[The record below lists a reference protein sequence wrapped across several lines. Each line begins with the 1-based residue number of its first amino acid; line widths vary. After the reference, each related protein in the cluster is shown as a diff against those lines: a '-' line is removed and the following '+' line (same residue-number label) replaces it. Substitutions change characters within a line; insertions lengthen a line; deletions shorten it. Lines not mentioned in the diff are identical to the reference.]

1 MRLAVL
7 ICFVIGCLVA
17 CDDGERRKEELES
30 KYRELAKRCLAVGM
44 QLGDAWQCLAD
55 AGATAQYYTYSDT
68 IIECTGGG
76 WFEGPEI
83 CGGIVIRYEWRED
96 FPSSVIT
103 GWQVDARERTLQK
116 GFAR

>member
-1 MRLAVL
+1 
-7 ICFVIGCLVA
+7 
-17 CDDGERRKEELES
+17 
-30 KYRELAKRCLAVGM
+30 M